1 MRKINLKMMIIA
13 VITVFLA
20 INLNLKYN
28 EHKELLEN
36 KKMLLENKEKFE
48 KKIIEIETEKSLEKE
63 KNIADYDKIIMLT
76 KRLSFFSIKNESE
89 FKKMIYIFAHESD
102 LKMKEISKAENVWE
116 KNGYKLKYIH
126 FTTFGSLNDFGKFLY
141 LVNKSKKYIDTTR
154 SYIELTQEAYK
165 ISLGY
170 IENTAK

>member
-1 MRKINLKMMIIA
+1 MKKINLKMMIIA

-141 LVNKSKKYIDTTR
+141 LINKSKRYI
-154 SYIELTQEAYK
+154 
-165 ISLGY
+165 GCFFFF
-170 IENTAK
+170 

>member
-1 MRKINLKMMIIA
+1 MMIIA

-20 INLNLKYN
+20 INLNLKYS

-116 KNGYKLKYIH
+116 KNGYKLKYIY

-141 LVNKSKKYIDTTR
+141 LINKSKRYIDTSR
-154 SYIELTQEAYK
+154 YFIDLTSDEFK
-165 ISLGY
+165 ISIGF
-170 IENTAK
+170 IEKKL

>member
-1 MRKINLKMMIIA
+1 MKKINLKMMIIA

-28 EHKELLEN
+28 EHNELLEN
-36 KKMLLENKEKFE
+36 KKMLLESREKFE

-63 KNIADYDKIIMLT
+63 KNIADCGKIIMLT

-141 LVNKSKKYIDTTR
+141 LINKSKRYIDTSR
-154 SYIELTQEAYK
+154 LFIELTSDEFK
-165 ISLGY
+165 ISIGF
-170 IENTAK
+170 IEKKM

>member
-13 VITVFLA
+13 LIVVFFV
-20 INLNLKYN
+20 INLNSKYS

-36 KKMLLENKEKFE
+36 KKLLLENKEKFE
-48 KKIIEIETEKSLEKE
+48 KKIIEIETEKSFEKE

-102 LKMKEISKAENVWE
+102 LKVKEISKSENVWE

-141 LVNKSKKYIDTTR
+141 LINKSKRYIDTSR
-154 SYIELTQEAYK
+154 LFIELT
-165 ISLGY
+165 SD
-170 IENTAK
+170 

>member
-1 MRKINLKMMIIA
+1 MKKINLKMMIIA

-141 LVNKSKKYIDTTR
+141 LINKSKRYIDTSR
-154 SYIELTQEAYK
+154 LFIELTSHEFK
-165 ISLGY
+165 ISIGF
-170 IENTAK
+170 IEKKL

>member
-1 MRKINLKMMIIA
+1 MKKINLKMMIIA
-13 VITVFLA
+13 LITVFLA

-141 LVNKSKKYIDTTR
+141 LINKSKRYIDTSR
-154 SYIELTQEAYK
+154 LFIELTSDEFK
-165 ISLGY
+165 ISIGF
-170 IENTAK
+170 IEKKM

>member
-1 MRKINLKMMIIA
+1 MKKINLKMMIIA

-89 FKKMIYIFAHESD
+89 FKKMIHESD

-141 LVNKSKKYIDTTR
+141 LINKSKRYIDTSR
-154 SYIELTQEAYK
+154 LFIELTSDEFK
-165 ISLGY
+165 ISIGF
-170 IENTAK
+170 IEKKL

>member
-1 MRKINLKMMIIA
+1 MKKINLKMMIIA

-126 FTTFGSLNDFGKFLY
+126 FTTFGSLNDFGKF
-141 LVNKSKKYIDTTR
+141 
-154 SYIELTQEAYK
+154 
-165 ISLGY
+165 
-170 IENTAK
+170 